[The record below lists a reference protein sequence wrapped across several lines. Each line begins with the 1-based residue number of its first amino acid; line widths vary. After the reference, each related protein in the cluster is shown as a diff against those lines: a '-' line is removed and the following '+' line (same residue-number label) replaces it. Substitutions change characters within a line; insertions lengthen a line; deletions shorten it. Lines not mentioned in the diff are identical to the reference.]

1 MDLVNTKL
9 NCRFCNSELYEVKK
23 LGDFYSCGNFPKD
36 ENQLIEYGPLQL
48 DICSSCDLVQ
58 LSKNFNPSEM
68 YGDTYGYKSSLN
80 ESMVRHL
87 ESIADE
93 IVNFLTEVNTSISH
107 LDIGSNDGTLLS
119 LVEKKLKVLNV
130 SKIVQTGVDPSGEPF
145 RNSYKNFQL
154 IVDFFNSKIVEK
166 LSSKYQIISSVA
178 MLYDLPDINDFFQ
191 GIKNLL
197 ADSGIW
203 ISEQSYFFSMIK
215 QNAFDTICHEHLE
228 YYTVS
233 DINNFCVANNLSLFD
248 VKFNEANGGSFKFYV
263 SHPGKRSKSSDLLK
277 ILEWEKARNKTQEIH
292 DMFIRVKYNKM
303 QLMEFLEKCK
313 SNNFEVHGYGASTK
327 GNTLLQYYGISRDL
341 LPMIAERNG
350 DKFGKKTPGTLIPIV
365 SELESKQSRPYAYVV
380 LPWHFKLNIIE
391 REREFIQ
398 NTGTKFCFP
407 LPSMQII

>member
-1 MDLVNTKL
+1 
-9 NCRFCNSELYEVKK
+9 
-23 LGDFYSCGNFPKD
+23 
-36 ENQLIEYGPLQL
+36 
-48 DICSSCDLVQ
+48 
-58 LSKNFNPSEM
+58 
-68 YGDTYGYKSSLN
+68 
-80 ESMVRHL
+80 
-87 ESIADE
+87 
-93 IVNFLTEVNTSISH
+93 
-107 LDIGSNDGTLLS
+107 
-119 LVEKKLKVLNV
+119 
-130 SKIVQTGVDPSGEPF
+130 VDPSGEPF

-191 GIKNLL
+191 GIKNSL

-292 DMFIRVKYNKM
+292 DMFIGVEYNKM

-350 DKFGKKTPGTLIPIV
+350 DKFGRKTPGTLIPIV
-365 SELESKQSRPYAYVV
+365 SELESKQSKPYAYVV